1 LHNYGQ
7 DKKTHYY
14 NSFTLFFAAMTARY
28 TKDGFTY
35 LFWRQETPAT
45 ATVAGLVLAGWNCGT
60 AIDIK

>member
-1 LHNYGQ
+1 
-7 DKKTHYY
+7 
-14 NSFTLFFAAMTARY
+14 MTARY

-45 ATVAGLVLAGWNCGT
+45 ATVARLVLAGWNCGT